1 LQKSTRDAVS
11 GVRAGQE
18 IDVPC
23 PAMLMSQVLVV
34 DDDLD
39 SGDGLARMLRKRG
52 HHAMAVPN
60 GRDAL
65 ALLMSMTPDAIV
77 LDMRMPSMDG
87 AMFLDVV
94 RSYLRLQNVPV
105 LLFTAYPDGPEVAR
119 AQKLGVRGVYCKGAD
134 FKPILNAI
142 DEAVES
148 SRAAAMQI
156 SGSQSSGTSMRHP
169 GAGN

>member
-1 LQKSTRDAVS
+1 MVFS
-11 GVRAGQE
+11 GVRAG
-18 IDVPC
+18 VAVAVSS
-23 PAMLMSQVLVV
+23 PAMSMSQVLVV

-60 GRDAL
+60 GREAL
-65 ALLMSMTPDAIV
+65 AMLMGMTPDAIV
-77 LDMRMPSMDG
+77 LDMRMPQMDG

-119 AQKLGVRGVYCKGAD
+119 AQLLGVRGVYCKGQD
-134 FKPILNAI
+134 FTPILDAI
-142 DEAVES
+142 DETVRPSRSAPLPS
-148 SRAAAMQI
+148 SDTPHDGRPAA
-156 SGSQSSGTSMRHP
+156 S
-169 GAGN
+169 N